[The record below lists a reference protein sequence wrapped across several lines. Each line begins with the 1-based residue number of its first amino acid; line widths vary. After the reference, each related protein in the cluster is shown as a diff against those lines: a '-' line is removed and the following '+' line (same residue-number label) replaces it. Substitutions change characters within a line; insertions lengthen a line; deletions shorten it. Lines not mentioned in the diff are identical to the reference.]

1 MFLFWIKNSLEF
13 SSILRFLIMLS
24 ISSLFNFCN
33 AKCIN
38 VPFSAAVIFLFLI
51 FEINLLSSVSNSTFF
66 VDISSKI
73 VISLFSKFSSTFFN
87 AVTDVL
93 LGVSVSYSYC
103 HFNNSSM
110 CLYFSALI
118 SYFPIFFNCSFS
130 LSSSS
135 SFWFKSLLFIKF
147 TFKFK
152 DVYFFTSSIQS
163 KYLLYFEINIGLI
176 FSAFSFP
183 LYFLSSISFLL

>member
-38 VPFSAAVIFLFLI
+38 VPFSAGVNFLFLI
-51 FEINLLSSVSNSTFF
+51 FEINLLSSVSSSTFF
-66 VDISSKI
+66 VDMSSKI

-118 SYFPIFFNCSFS
+118 SYFSIFFNCSFS
-130 LSSSS
+130 LSL
-135 SFWFKSLLFIKF
+135 SFWFKSLLFIKL

-183 LYFLSSISFLL
+183 WYFLSSISFLL